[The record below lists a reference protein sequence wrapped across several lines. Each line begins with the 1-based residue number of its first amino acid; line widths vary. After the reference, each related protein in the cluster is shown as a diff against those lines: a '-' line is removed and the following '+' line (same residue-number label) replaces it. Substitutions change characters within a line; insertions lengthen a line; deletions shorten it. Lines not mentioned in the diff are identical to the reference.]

1 MIKLGNRRKKRQ
13 QYLLDVKVQTQGR
26 LRRRAR
32 WIAAV
37 LSALAIFAGTVFGLY
52 RLAKYGVAR
61 LVFENPRFA
70 IAQIVVQDDG
80 AMTAQQ
86 VIQFAGVRVGQNL
99 LSIDLSQ
106 VQRTLEILPLVKR
119 VEVRRMLPQ
128 QLSIHIDERIAVAR
142 LRAPGREFNDT
153 TFLVDR
159 SGVVIKPIK
168 LPDGSVLQPQ
178 TLGSLPVFTG
188 VALADLRVGRP
199 VESEQIYRALALLD
213 RLEQVR
219 AGAMLE
225 VDQIDLSKPRQLTLI
240 TKQHTVVKFDVE
252 GFPQQLRRLSAI
264 LGWAQQRQKLVQTV
278 DLTVNR
284 GVPATFVN

>member
-1 MIKLGNRRKKRQ
+1 
-13 QYLLDVKVQTQGR
+13 
-26 LRRRAR
+26 
-32 WIAAV
+32 
-37 LSALAIFAGTVFGLY
+37 
-52 RLAKYGVAR
+52 
-61 LVFENPRFA
+61 
-70 IAQIVVQDDG
+70 
-80 AMTAQQ
+80 
-86 VIQFAGVRVGQNL
+86 VRVGQNL